1 MIRQRDIF
9 CCGVKAAESGY
20 SSGLVNLT
28 KKMNDLF
35 TKNSNV
41 NKTVVFGGMLGFFF
55 SLCSYV
61 FLSLKIAHLYV
72 CKKRK

>member
-35 TKNSNV
+35 TKNCNV
-41 NKTVVFGGMLGFFF
+41 NK
-55 SLCSYV
+55 
-61 FLSLKIAHLYV
+61 
-72 CKKRK
+72 RN